1 MLERDATQ
9 HPFLW
14 PLTLVLLL
22 SHDVSYL
29 PLTLPCCNTWIC
41 LLVFFTLLC
50 EGELFC
56 YLVYYNF
63 CDGNTFFC
71 FNVSL
76 KSGKILHEHLHN
88 LFLDVEGLAGFRNLV
103 VWLVSL
109 LLVSAWCLWAVELL
123 LWRLYF
129 HLLIY
134 ALYCALLE
142 EQTIYETLHCIIFSA
157 DVLCFKGI
165 TPEKSLQ
172 CNLSIWI

>member
-22 SHDVSYL
+22 SHEVSYL
-29 PLTLPCCNTWIC
+29 PLMLPCCNTWISC

-63 CDGNTFFC
+63 CDGNKFFC

-88 LFLDVEGLAGFRNLV
+88 LFLDVEGLADFRNLV
-103 VWLVSL
+103 VWLVT
-109 LLVSAWCLWAVELL
+109 CLC
-123 LWRLYF
+123 
-129 HLLIY
+129 LIP
-134 ALYCALLE
+134 LSSW
-142 EQTIYETLHCIIFSA
+142 TTLMKTVLPLIDLCI
-157 DVLCFKGI
+157 VLCLTWGTNHLWNTTLYYF
-165 TPEKSLQ
+165 
-172 CNLSIWI
+172 